1 MGELASVLSVC
12 DHTISIDNSTAHL
25 AATLGLPMSLMLTDG
40 AAGGECAGTVS
51 GVITPRGIQAPEYFG
66 DLKMEIGPMSW
77 RRSALGSQER

>member
-1 MGELASVLSVC
+1 
-12 DHTISIDNSTAHL
+12 
-25 AATLGLPMSLMLTDG
+25 MSLMLTDG